1 MGGRDGDAIEFQVK
15 GGAGVVNHRDG
26 VAQVG
31 RGAGDAVDAHVAH
44 APDNYQVLDALLVE
58 DGLQF
63 GLAERVDEMFEHHR
77 LVGAVEDFG
86 VQPRAVGA
94 RSEERCGVGGEFV
107 ADVHH
112 RITGLAKR
120 LNQPCG
126 VVRCGVGAHQRPL
139 ALGEVV
145 VLDIDYDECLLG
157 HDCFLEV
164 CVGCGMKYWRG
175 PSVRGLAAPTIE
187 GGKLTMGVERAVA
200 ELGVL
205 IYPGAQ
211 MAAVHGLT
219 DLFGVA
225 NRIADE
231 HQAAQLPL
239 LRVSHWQVEGDQ
251 VPERVYDTHPG
262 PAGAL
267 VAVLIPPSIG
277 GFSEG
282 QAPQGLIRWLRQ
294 QHANGAT
301 LGGVCV
307 GSILLAESGLLDGRS
322 ATTHWTSAKAFA
334 ERYPAIKLKADTPIV
349 DDGDLITTAGLMAWS
364 ELGLRL
370 VNRLLGPSIATGTAR
385 FLVVEHSDSASECGS
400 NFSPI
405 LSHGDASILKV
416 QHWLQ
421 STGATDVSLAAMAE
435 RAGLEERTFLRR
447 FRAATGLKPT
457 EYCQHLR
464 VGKAREMLEFT
475 NGTIDHIAWTVGYQ
489 DPSAFRATFKK
500 ITGLAPSDYRGRFG
514 VTPTAV
520 VAR

>member
-1 MGGRDGDAIEFQVK
+1 MD
-15 GGAGVVNHRDG
+15 
-26 VAQVG
+26 
-31 RGAGDAVDAHVAH
+31 
-44 APDNYQVLDALLVE
+44 
-58 DGLQF
+58 
-63 GLAERVDEMFEHHR
+63 AER
-77 LVGAVEDFG
+77 A
-86 VQPRAVGA
+86 
-94 RSEERCGVGGEFV
+94 
-107 ADVHH
+107 
-112 RITGLAKR
+112 I
-120 LNQPCG
+120 
-126 VVRCGVGAHQRPL
+126 
-139 ALGEVV
+139 
-145 VLDIDYDECLLG
+145 
-157 HDCFLEV
+157 
-164 CVGCGMKYWRG
+164 
-175 PSVRGLAAPTIE
+175 
-187 GGKLTMGVERAVA
+187 A

-219 DLFGVA
+219 DLFDVA
-225 NRIADE
+225 NRIAAE
-231 HQAAQLPL
+231 HQSTQLPL

-251 VPERVYDTHPG
+251 APVRVYDSHPA
-262 PAGAL
+262 PDSAL
-267 VAVLIPPSIG
+267 VAVLIPPSIAS
-277 GFSEG
+277 FYPG
-282 QAPQGLIRWLRQ
+282 QVPQALLQWVRQ

-322 ATTHWTSAKAFA
+322 ATAHWTSAKTFA

-370 VNRLLGPSIATGTAR
+370 VDRLLGPSIATGTAR

-400 NFSPI
+400 NFAPI

-421 STGATDVSLAAMAE
+421 STGATDVSLTTMAE

-500 ITGLAPSDYRGRFG
+500 ITGLAPSDYRTRFG
-514 VTPTAV
+514 VSPTAAV
-520 VAR
+520 PR